1 MNRLIIL
8 AVTLALTSPVVLM
21 VACTPAQQTKLAADQ
36 QKIETAVAANA
47 ARITLACNDVL
58 AVANNP
64 LTDLAVMTVPVVAQ
78 VQAGVKGG
86 CSTAEGIASMA
97 QSASTVDWLQ
107 SAQVVMASKGTVLP
121 APVAPLP
128 ISGT

>member
-1 MNRLIIL
+1 MNRIFALL
-8 AVTLALTSPVVLM
+8 FCATLAG
-21 VACTPAQQTKLAADQ
+21 CTAAQQAKLAADQ
-36 QKIETAVAANA
+36 AAIQKAVAANA

-64 LTDLAVMTVPVVAQ
+64 LTDLAAMTIPVVAQ

-97 QSASTVDWLQ
+97 QSASTVDWL
-107 SAQVVMASKGTVLP
+107 ATARVVMQTKGAVLPVPVAP
-121 APVAPLP
+121 APVVPTL
-128 ISGT
+128 